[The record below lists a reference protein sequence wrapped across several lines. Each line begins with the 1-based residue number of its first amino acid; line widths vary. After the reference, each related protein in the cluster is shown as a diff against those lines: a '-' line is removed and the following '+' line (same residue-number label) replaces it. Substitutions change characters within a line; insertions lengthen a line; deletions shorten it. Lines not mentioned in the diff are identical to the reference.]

1 LVWLTAAGFKVD
13 IVLLAF
19 TGSELN
25 KPADERVS
33 AFGNFLGLQTL
44 RAFYQSE
51 LYFLPFIKAAIP
63 IALNRPK
70 VHKDIVWPV
79 GHSDKTKTFGVV
91 EPLNGS
97 YLAV

>member
-1 LVWLTAAGFKVD
+1 
-13 IVLLAF
+13 
-19 TGSELN
+19 
-25 KPADERVS
+25 
-33 AFGNFLGLQTL
+33 
-44 RAFYQSE
+44 
-51 LYFLPFIKAAIP
+51 LPFIKAAIP

-79 GHSDKTKTFGVV
+79 GHSDKTETFGVV